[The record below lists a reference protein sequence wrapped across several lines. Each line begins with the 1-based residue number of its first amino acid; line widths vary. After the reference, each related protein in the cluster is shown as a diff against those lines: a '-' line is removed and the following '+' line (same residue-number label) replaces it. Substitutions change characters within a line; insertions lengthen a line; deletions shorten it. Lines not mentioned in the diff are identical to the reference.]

1 MKDKHI
7 AVWEWLLTCPVIRNL
22 YFNYA
27 RAADGDTAL
36 IPESAYNDVWQ
47 DDMPYI
53 DGSGM
58 KNYDF
63 AIALYKDFSTVP
75 NSTENIE
82 ALRDAERIAEWIDT
96 QGKAHNYPDFPDKCT
111 ILDLYTLPLTAG
123 AIAAQDESGAKYQ
136 FQFRIEY
143 LFKKE

>member
-96 QGKAHNYPDFPDKCT
+96 QGKAHNLSRFPGQ
-111 ILDLYTLPLTAG
+111 LYDIGLVYAPLTAG
-123 AIAAQDESGAKYQ
+123 AIAAAG
-136 FQFRIEY
+136 
-143 LFKKE
+143 